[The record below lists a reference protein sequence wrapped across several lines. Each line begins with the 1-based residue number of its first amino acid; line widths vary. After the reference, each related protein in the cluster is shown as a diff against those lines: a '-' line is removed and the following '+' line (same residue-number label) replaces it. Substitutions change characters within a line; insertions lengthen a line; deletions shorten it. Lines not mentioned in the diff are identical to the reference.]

1 MVDLSIVMLNY
12 QRVPRWMVVFDM
24 ILVITAVLNHQ
35 KISDIIRIK
44 YLSIFIYVKSL
55 TSNVN
60 PG

>member
-1 MVDLSIVMLNY
+1 
-12 QRVPRWMVVFDM
+12 M
-24 ILVITAVLNHQ
+24 ILVIIAVLNHQ

-60 PG
+60 PGWD